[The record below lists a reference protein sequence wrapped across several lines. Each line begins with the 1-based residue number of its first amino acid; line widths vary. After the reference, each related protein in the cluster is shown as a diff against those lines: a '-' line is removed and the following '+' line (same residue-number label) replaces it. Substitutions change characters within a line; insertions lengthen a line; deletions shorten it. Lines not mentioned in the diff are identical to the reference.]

1 MLEAAGAS
9 LADVV
14 KLTNYFTSAD
24 HFPAYRDVK
33 QRLLP
38 KDPPASTSVVVAALL
53 HPDFMMEG
61 RGRGR
66 RRRGGGDA
74 MSADLKSLYTDAARF
89 GLPIFFPLP
98 KSEVFYNFDMGLA
111 AEETF
116 PLEDFKRLSKEVV
129 ARDGGGAFQY
139 GDTSGGYA
147 DMVYGYTA
155 LRERIAGRI
164 AQRDG
169 VDAVADGVLLTSGS
183 VQAIALA
190 INGFLDPGDAVI
202 IEAPSFPYAIRYM
215 QTLGAQVHAVPVDG
229 DGMDVDAVEEKI
241 DELTAAGVRVKAVY
255 TISTFQLPTGT
266 CMSLE
271 RRKKLV
277 GMAHERGFMI
287 IEDHVYGDLR
297 FEGERLPTLLSLS
310 GGDLVVQADS
320 FSKTIAPGL
329 RLGWLV
335 GKPEAIDAALAVR
348 QDLGVSHWISR
359 MMDLF
364 LAEGKLDPHIEM
376 VNRVYRAKRDAAA
389 AALSKHCPHVS
400 LPFGIPKGAF
410 YLWCELEQGITSA
423 RVHELAQEEGVF
435 ARPGEAF
442 FGWSTERQFFRI
454 SYSHVQEDEIER
466 GMAPS
471 DAPSPRP
478 PRRSTDAYRR
488 HHALFQGRAQ
498 RPAHAR
504 RQAHEARRP
513 AHRLQLRQRPR
524 RRGDLPHR
532 RLRPHRRGDHRT

>member
-1 MLEAAGAS
+1 
-9 LADVV
+9 
-14 KLTNYFTSAD
+14 
-24 HFPAYRDVK
+24 
-33 QRLLP
+33 
-38 KDPPASTSVVVAALL
+38 
-53 HPDFMMEG
+53 
-61 RGRGR
+61 
-66 RRRGGGDA
+66 
-74 MSADLKSLYTDAARF
+74 MSADLTSLYTDAARF
-89 GLPIFFPLP
+89 GAPIFFPLP
-98 KSEVFYNFDMGLA
+98 TAPIFYNFDMGLA

-116 PLEDFKRLSKEVV
+116 PLEDFQRLSREVV
-129 ARDGGGAFQY
+129 ARDGGGALQY

-147 DMVYGYTA
+147 EMVYGYGP
-155 LRERIAGRI
+155 LRRRIAERI

-169 VDAVADGVLLTSGS
+169 VDVEADGVLLTSGS

-229 DGMDVDAVEEKI
+229 DGMDVDAVERKI

-277 GMAHERGFMI
+277 GLAHERGFMI

-335 GKPEAIDAALAVR
+335 GKPEAVNAALAVR

-359 MMDLF
+359 MMDMF

-376 VNRVYRAKRDAAA
+376 VNRVYHAKRDAAV
-389 AALSKHCPHVS
+389 AALREHCPHVS

-442 FGWSTERQFFRI
+442 FGWATDRQFFRI

-466 GMAPS
+466 GMA
-471 DAPSPRP
+471 A
-478 PRRSTDAYRR
+478 
-488 HHALFQGRAQ
+488 FGRAVAKAAAEV
-498 RPAHAR
+498 RS
-504 RQAHEARRP
+504 
-513 AHRLQLRQRPR
+513 
-524 RRGDLPHR
+524 
-532 RLRPHRRGDHRT
+532 